1 MSEVQTFDYIV
12 VGAGS
17 AGCVLA
23 NRLSES
29 GRYRV
34 LLVEAGPSDGS
45 PLIGMPKGFG
55 ALLQNTTHVRHF
67 STVAPED
74 GSMRVEHWPR
84 GMTLGG
90 SSSVNGT
97 LYVRGQPE
105 DYDEW
110 EALGAEGWG
119 WATIGEC
126 YKKLEDNALGPD
138 GVRGVGGPL
147 HISPHD
153 EPTPLSEAVIDAGVS
168 LGLTRREDV
177 NGLDQEGIG
186 YVMRTIKNGVR
197 VSASSAFLHPVRK
210 RKNLSVVT
218 KTFVEKVSM
227 EGTRATGIICRC
239 GGKRVEYRASR
250 EVVLSAGSIQSPQL
264 LQLSGVG
271 PAGHLRS
278 LGIDVVVDSSG
289 VGQNLREHWMAIV
302 QQKLK
307 QPLSHN
313 KQFSGWRL
321 LVNALEYFLFKK
333 GLMATSTHEV
343 CEFVKTRPE
352 LDRPD
357 AEVVYA
363 PISIFQGGEEAK
375 FAFEPWHG
383 IQIHGFQ
390 MRPQSRGSV
399 MIRSADPAEQP
410 EIRPNYFSEEVD
422 RRAAIDIVHHI
433 RALLRQPSL
442 REFVAEET
450 LPGPGVETDEEILAT
465 VKRTGSSVFHAAGTC
480 KMGSDDLAVV
490 DPRLCVKGIEGLR
503 VADASVMPTLV
514 SGNTNAAAMV
524 IGWRAS
530 DLILQDA
537 GVSEE

>member
-1 MSEVQTFDYIV
+1 MDTFDYIV

-23 NRLSES
+23 NRLTEDA
-29 GRYRV
+29 RFRV
-34 LLVEAGPSDGS
+34 LLLEAGPSDGS

-67 STVAPED
+67 STEAPAD
-74 GSMRVEHWPR
+74 GSMRTEDWPR

-97 LYVRGQPE
+97 LYVRGQPQ
-105 DYDEW
+105 DYDDW
-110 EALGAEGWG
+110 EALGADGWG
-119 WATIGEC
+119 WKVIGEC

-147 HISPHD
+147 HVSPHD
-153 EPTPLSEAVIDAGVS
+153 DPSALSEAVIDAGVA
-168 LGLTRREDV
+168 LGLPRREDV

-186 YVMRTIKNGVR
+186 YVMRTIKDGVR
-197 VSASSAFLHPVRK
+197 VSASSAFLHPIK
-210 RKNLSVVT
+210 QRKNLVIHT
-218 KTFVEKVSM
+218 RTFVEKIVL
-227 EGTRATGIICRC
+227 EGTRATGIVCRR
-239 GGKRVEYRASR
+239 GGKRVEYRAAR
-250 EVVLSAGSIQSPQL
+250 EVILCAGSIQSPQL
-264 LQLSGVG
+264 LQLSGIG
-271 PAGHLRS
+271 PAAHLRS
-278 LGIDVVVDSSG
+278 LGIDVVHDSPG

-307 QPLSHN
+307 GPLSHN
-313 KQFSGWRL
+313 RQFSGFRL
-321 LVNALEYFLFKK
+321 LANALQYFLFKK
-333 GLMATSTHEV
+333 GLMSTSTHEV
-343 CEFVKTRPE
+343 CEFVKTQPG

-363 PISIFQGGEEAK
+363 PISIVQGGEEAK

-390 MRPQSRGSV
+390 MRPQSQGSI
-399 MIRSADPAEQP
+399 MIRSADPAAAP
-410 EIRPNYFSEEVD
+410 LIRPNYFSEEVD
-422 RRAAIDIVHHI
+422 RRAAVDIVRHI
-433 RALLRQPSL
+433 RRLLSQPGL

-450 LPGPGVETDEEILAT
+450 LPGPGVESDEDILAT

-480 KMGSDDLAVV
+480 KMGRDPMAVV
-490 DPRLCVKGIEGLR
+490 DPSLRVRGVSGLR

-530 DLILQDA
+530 DLILEDSP
-537 GVSEE
+537 GNGG